1 MEDIPEFDLI
11 AWSTDHSLKRR
22 TTDALSRQDY
32 SNKEVL
38 LLMMPG
44 DVAALDITGGQARL
58 LRKALEELG
67 NLAFKATDD
76 GVQRDESQRGD
87 QPGRNDPRP
96 DSEVDPGEALP
107 RHIGDAGRNS
117 HEEVLRAGEA
127 LDRILRDSTASL
139 QPAIVDGVRPVVG
152 SACTATGLPMAMG
165 EGYDPHMVLTIR
177 ATTRK
182 ALQVRDFVPDQVRQR
197 LAKKKRETLRWV
209 EAADGSFS
217 IQADDQAPAYL
228 TQAEWG
234 AANMR
239 IMSHLIKVGDLQRL
253 RVEEYMAYTVIVHEL
268 ASRYDWASVLEFD
281 VRYREQQAEHGF
293 RWGTPARHLESL
305 LLQPKRREQQAAQFP
320 QARASQRGK
329 HGSGGSAGRSVNSQG
344 QQQRP
349 GAYEASTEPCRLFMT
364 KGTCSF
370 GDKCRYSHVNSA

>member
-44 DVAALDITGGQARL
+44 DMAALDITGGQARL
-58 LRKALEELG
+58 LRKALG
-67 NLAFKATDD
+67 NPAFKATDN

-87 QPGRNDPRP
+87 QPGQDDPRP

-107 RHIGDAGRNS
+107 RHIGDAERHS
-117 HEEVLRAGEA
+117 HEEVLRAGEV

-139 QPAIVDGVRPVVG
+139 QPAINVDGESRVRPVVG
-152 SACTATGLPMAMG
+152 SACTAAGVPMG

-177 ATTRK
+177 ATAKK
-182 ALQVRDFVPDQVRQR
+182 ALQVREFVPDQVRQR

-281 VRYREQQAEHGF
+281 VRYREQQAENGF

-305 LLQPKRREQQAAQFP
+305 LLQPKRREQQATQFP
-320 QARASQRGK
+320 QARANQRRK
-329 HGSGGSAGRSVNSQG
+329 HGSGGPSIRRANSKNQVPMRHPRSLV
-344 QQQRP
+344 
-349 GAYEASTEPCRLFMT
+349 A
-364 KGTCSF
+364 CS
-370 GDKCRYSHVNSA
+370 